1 MADHAPKERRS
12 KPRKKKTLF
21 CQLDCREMRYP
32 AVVLDLSPLGLFVR
46 TATALPS
53 GTDVEVT
60 LRLAGGKV
68 WRLQGQIARE
78 PQADSRLNS
87 VSARGLGVRIIRAP
101 DGFTEFVETLKT
113 SVRLS
118 LP

>member
-1 MADHAPKERRS
+1 MVDQAPKERRS
-12 KPRKKKTLF
+12 RPRKKKTLF
-21 CQLDCREMRYP
+21 CQLDCRGKRYP
-32 AVVLDLSPLGLFVR
+32 AVVLDLSPSGLFVR
-46 TATALPS
+46 TATALPP

-68 WRLQGQIARE
+68 WRLRGQIARE

-87 VSARGLGVRIIRAP
+87 VSARGLGLRIISAP

-113 SVRLS
+113 GGRLS
-118 LP
+118 FP